1 MCIRDRVQPAGVTNP
16 SRRVVVTGGAGFI
29 GSHVVDAL
37 VVRGHDVT
45 VIDSFA
51 PAVHAARPDYLN
63 RDARYVDGDVLD
75 PELLERELTGVDVID
90 HLAALVGLGRGTQDG
105 PRFARTND
113 VGTAEV
119 LRAAVLCR
127 VPRLILASSMVVYGE
142 GAYRCGADGSQRP
155 EPRREADLA
164 ARRFDP
170 TCPRCGGPLEPAPIT
185 EDAPV
190 DPRSVYAATKVH
202 QEHLAFVAMRE
213 GGPAVTALRYHNVY
227 GPRTPRDTLYAGVAS
242 IFRNQIAAGGAPRVF
257 EDGAQRRD
265 FVHVRDIAEANV
277 RAIEREAPAIGAFN
291 LGSGTPRTVL
301 ELATALSATLGG
313 RAPTVTGE
321 YRLAD
326 VRHIFA
332 SSERADREL
341 ELGPRVPF
349 ADGIRELAGAP
360 LRAA

>member
-1 MCIRDRVQPAGVTNP
+1 MRI
-16 SRRVVVTGGAGFI
+16 VVTGGAGFI

-37 VVRGHDVT
+37 VARGHDVT
-45 VIDSFA
+45 VIDSFT
-51 PAVHAARPDYLN
+51 PAVHVARPDYLN
-63 RDARYVDGDVLD
+63 RHATYVDGDVLD
-75 PELLERELTGVDVID
+75 GELLDRALAGVDAVA
-90 HLAALVGLGRGTQDG
+90 HHAAIVGLGAGTLDG
-105 PRFARTND
+105 PLFARTND
-113 VGTAEV
+113 VGTAEL
-119 LRAAVLCR
+119 LRAALRCR
-127 VPRLILASSMVVYGE
+127 VPRLLLASSMVVYGE
-142 GAYRCGADGSQRP
+142 GAYHCGSDGAQRAM
-155 EPRREADLA
+155 PRRDADLA
-164 ARRFDP
+164 AGRFDP
-170 TCPRCGGPLEPAPIT
+170 TCPRCGGPLEPGAIT
-185 EDAPV
+185 EDAPL

-242 IFRNQIAAGGAPRVF
+242 TFRGQIAAGRTPRVF

-277 RAIEREAPAIGAFN
+277 RAIERDAPAIGAFN
-291 LGSGTPRTVL
+291 VGSGTPRTIL
-301 ELATALSATLGG
+301 ELATALSAALGG

-341 ELGPRVPF
+341 GLGPRVRF
-349 ADGIRELAGAP
+349 ADGVAELAATP
-360 LRAA
+360 VSVVA

>member
-1 MCIRDRVQPAGVTNP
+1 MSGP
-16 SRRVVVTGGAGFI
+16 SRRIVVTGGAGFV

-37 VVRGHDVT
+37 VARGHAVT
-45 VIDSFA
+45 VIDSFV
-51 PAVHAARPDYLN
+51 PAVHAVRPDYLN
-63 RDARYVDGDVLD
+63 PHARYVDGDVLD
-75 PELLERELTGVDVID
+75 RDLLERELAGVDAVA
-90 HLAALVGLGRGTQDG
+90 HHAAIVGLGAGTVDG
-105 PRFARTND
+105 PLFARTND

-119 LRAAVLCR
+119 LRAALLRR

-142 GAYRCGADGSQRP
+142 GAYHCGFDGPQRAM
-155 EPRREADLA
+155 PRGDADLA
-164 ARRFDP
+164 AGHFEP
-170 TCPRCGGPLEPAPIT
+170 ACPRCGGPLEPDPIT
-185 EDAPV
+185 EDAPL

-202 QEHLAFVAMRE
+202 QEHLAFVAMRD

-242 IFRNQIAAGGAPRVF
+242 IFRDQIAVGRAPRVF

-265 FVHVRDIAEANV
+265 FVYVRDIAEANV
-277 RAIEREAPAIGAFN
+277 RAIERDAPAVGAFN
-291 LGSGTPRTVL
+291 IGSGIPRTIL

-332 SSERADREL
+332 SSERADRVL
-341 ELGPRVPF
+341 SLGPRVRF
-349 ADGIRELAGAP
+349 ADGVAELAAAP
-360 LRAA
+360 LRAG